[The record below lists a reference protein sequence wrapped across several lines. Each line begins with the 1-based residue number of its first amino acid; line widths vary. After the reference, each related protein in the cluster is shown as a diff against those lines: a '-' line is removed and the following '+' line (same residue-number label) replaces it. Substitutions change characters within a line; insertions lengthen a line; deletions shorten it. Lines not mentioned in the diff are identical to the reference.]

1 VLGPDHPDTLATR
14 HNLAQ
19 WQGKAG
25 DEAGAATAFEDLLA
39 GCLRVLG
46 PDHPSPDSAT
56 CCTGGC
62 RRVWTG
68 VRTDLRFIGGHL

>member
-39 GCLRVLG
+39 DCLRVLG
-46 PDHPSPDSAT
+46 PDHPLSRL
-56 CCTGGC
+56 GNLLY
-62 RRVWTG
+62 RRVRARLDG
-68 VRTDLRFIGGHL
+68 RPH